1 MIEIHNLCKSFG
13 ENVVLKDINLSIN
26 TGETVAIIGPSG
38 SGKSTLLRCINMLE
52 LPTSGHIIIDGVS
65 SENKKA
71 YSLMVH
77 QKVGMVFQLF
87 NLFPHKNVLENLIL
101 APHIIK
107 KTPKPELEKQA
118 MVLLERVGLAEKK
131 LAYPE
136 TLSGGQKQ
144 RVAIARS
151 LMMKP
156 EILLF
161 DEPTSSLDPEM
172 VAEVLDV
179 MRDLQKEGLTM
190 LLVSHEMKFVRECSQ
205 SVIFMDQGTIIE
217 QSHPDAFFGN
227 SQQSRTV
234 DFLSKIL

>member
-1 MIEIHNLCKSFG
+1 MIEICDLSKAFG
-13 ENVVLKDINLSIN
+13 ETTVLHHINLRIN

-52 LPTSGHIIIDGVS
+52 IPTAGHITIDGVS
-65 SENKKA
+65 SEDKKKYA
-71 YSLMVH
+71 QAIH
-77 QKVGMVFQLF
+77 QKVGMVFQQF
-87 NLFPHKNVLENLIL
+87 NLFPHKNVMENLTL
-101 APHIIK
+101 APRLLK
-107 KTPKPELEKQA
+107 KTTKDELEEQA
-118 MVLLERVGLAEKK
+118 MLLLRRVGLEDKK
-131 LAYPE
+131 LAYPQ

-156 EILLF
+156 QILLF

-172 VAEVLDV
+172 VSEVLDV

-190 LLVSHEMKFVRECSQ
+190 ILVSHEMKFVRECSQ
-205 SVIFMDQGTIIE
+205 SVIFMDQGKIIE
-217 QSHPDAFFGN
+217 QSHPDVFFN
-227 SQQSRTV
+227 HSQQERTV